1 MNLPMVKQLCG
12 PFCFNAGAVVA
23 GGERGRLQTTIGAGL
38 LPSSP
43 ARALVSQWGGSK
55 MSGFGWVQMILRP
68 FLTITWVLLIERARA
83 PPNLICKSRQSAF

>member
-1 MNLPMVKQLCG
+1 MNLPMVKQLCR

-43 ARALVSQWGGSK
+43 ACALVSQWGVQNEWL
-55 MSGFGWVQMILRP
+55 WVGP
-68 FLTITWVLLIERARA
+68 ND
-83 PPNLICKSRQSAF
+83 PPAFSHNHLGAVD